1 MNLEELKKKM
11 DEEHYIYD
19 DTLST
24 VLYVALQLG
33 RPLLIEGA
41 AGVGKTEVAKVMAA
55 ALDRELVRLQ
65 CYEGLDESKALYE
78 WNYQKQ
84 LLSIQVNMNAQDREA
99 LTRSLFSDEYLLERP
114 LLKSIRSEKPVVL
127 LIDEIDKADEEFEA
141 FLLELLSEMQVTI
154 PEVGTIRANSVPF
167 VVLTSNRARPLS
179 EALRRRCAYL
189 YIEYPDME
197 KELAILRAKLPHVD
211 DRLCAQVALAVQKL
225 RSNEVILKK
234 PSIAET
240 LDWAAALDALGIR
253 ELTPDALRKT
263 AGFVLKNNE
272 DMAALARQTADK
284 LDAMGIKF
292 KVVNVVDL
300 VKLQSAKENNEA
312 LSDEEFAELFTE
324 DKPVLFAY
332 HSYARDV
339 RGLIYDRPNHD
350 NFNVHGYEEQGS
362 TTTPY
367 DMVRVNNI
375 DRYELQAE
383 ALRMIDADKYADKI
397 NELEAFRQ
405 EAFQFAVDNGY
416 DHPDYTDWVYS
427 GVNTNKQGAVSATA
441 ATAGDNE

>member
-1 MNLEELKKKM
+1 MNLEELKRKM

-225 RSNEVILKK
+225 RSNEAILKK

-253 ELTPDALRKT
+253 ELTPDALRQT

-272 DMAALARQTADK
+272 D
-284 LDAMGIKF
+284 
-292 KVVNVVDL
+292 
-300 VKLQSAKENNEA
+300 LQLLEQEQQ
-312 LSDEEFAELFTE
+312 
-324 DKPVLFAY
+324 
-332 HSYARDV
+332 
-339 RGLIYDRPNHD
+339 
-350 NFNVHGYEEQGS
+350 EEQKEHCG
-362 TTTPY
+362 
-367 DMVRVNNI
+367 RC
-375 DRYELQAE
+375 
-383 ALRMIDADKYADKI
+383 
-397 NELEAFRQ
+397 
-405 EAFQFAVDNGY
+405 
-416 DHPDYTDWVYS
+416 
-427 GVNTNKQGAVSATA
+427 QGHSH
-441 ATAGDNE
+441 G

>member
-1 MNLEELKKKM
+1 MNLTELKQKM
-11 DEEHYIYD
+11 DQAHYIYD
-19 DTLST
+19 DTLATILAVS
-24 VLYVALQLG
+24 LELG

-41 AGVGKTEVAKVMAA
+41 AGVGKTEIAKVMAS
-55 ALDRELVRLQ
+55 ALDRDLVRLQ

-84 LLSIQVNMNAQDREA
+84 LLSIQVNMSSADRDQ

-141 FLLELLSEMQVTI
+141 FLLELLSDMQVSI
-154 PEVGTIRANSVPF
+154 PEVGTIRAKSVPF

-189 YIEYPDME
+189 YIQYPDLE

-225 RSNEVILKK
+225 RSNEAILKK

-253 ELTPDALRKT
+253 ELTPDALRQT

-272 DMAALARQTADK
+272 DMEIL
-284 LDAMGIKF
+284 
-292 KVVNVVDL
+292 
-300 VKLQSAKENNEA
+300 
-312 LSDEEFAELFTE
+312 EETQHQ
-324 DKPVLFAY
+324 DCSCGG
-332 HSYARDV
+332 HC
-339 RGLIYDRPNHD
+339 GGHH
-350 NFNVHGYEEQGS
+350 HG
-362 TTTPY
+362 
-367 DMVRVNNI
+367 
-375 DRYELQAE
+375 
-383 ALRMIDADKYADKI
+383 
-397 NELEAFRQ
+397 
-405 EAFQFAVDNGY
+405 
-416 DHPDYTDWVYS
+416 
-427 GVNTNKQGAVSATA
+427 
-441 ATAGDNE
+441 

>member
-1 MNLEELKKKM
+1 MTYEELKAKM
-11 DEEHYIYD
+11 DASHYIYD
-19 DTLST
+19 ETLAT
-24 VLYVALQLG
+24 VLFVALQLG

-84 LLSIQVNMNAQDREA
+84 LLSIQVNMNAQDRDS
-99 LTRSLFSDEYLLERP
+99 LTKSLFSDEYLLERP
-114 LLKSIRSEKPVVL
+114 LLQSIRSEKPVVL

-154 PEVGTIRANSVPF
+154 PEIGTVKAKSIPF

-189 YIEYPDME
+189 YIEYPDMN

-225 RSNEVILKK
+225 RSNEMILKK

-253 ELTPDALRKT
+253 ELTPDALRQT

-272 DMAALARQTADK
+272 D
-284 LDAMGIKF
+284 LDAL
-292 KVVNVVDL
+292 D
-300 VKLQSAKENNEA
+300 
-312 LSDEEFAELFTE
+312 
-324 DKPVLFAY
+324 
-332 HSYARDV
+332 
-339 RGLIYDRPNHD
+339 
-350 NFNVHGYEEQGS
+350 
-362 TTTPY
+362 
-367 DMVRVNNI
+367 
-375 DRYELQAE
+375 
-383 ALRMIDADKYADKI
+383 
-397 NELEAFRQ
+397 LEADP
-405 EAFQFAVDNGY
+405 EPGHTCTCGGSCGGHHHD
-416 DHPDYTDWVYS
+416 
-427 GVNTNKQGAVSATA
+427 
-441 ATAGDNE
+441 

>member
-1 MNLEELKKKM
+1 MNLEELKRKM

-253 ELTPDALRKT
+253 ELTPDALRQT

-272 DMAALARQTADK
+272 DMAAL
-284 LDAMGIKF
+284 
-292 KVVNVVDL
+292 
-300 VKLQSAKENNEA
+300 
-312 LSDEEFAELFTE
+312 EEEETGGCHCGGCE
-324 DKPVLFAY
+324 G
-332 HSYARDV
+332 H
-339 RGLIYDRPNHD
+339 H
-350 NFNVHGYEEQGS
+350 HG
-362 TTTPY
+362 
-367 DMVRVNNI
+367 
-375 DRYELQAE
+375 
-383 ALRMIDADKYADKI
+383 
-397 NELEAFRQ
+397 
-405 EAFQFAVDNGY
+405 
-416 DHPDYTDWVYS
+416 
-427 GVNTNKQGAVSATA
+427 
-441 ATAGDNE
+441 